1 MQNILKQTSE
11 VKTVSVDFSSVLSA
25 GETINSSNYTI
36 VAKDVVSGITV
47 GNLPNGTTVEN
58 TVLDFDSDSLSG
70 NKILFKVKNGFDD
83 FIYKIIV
90 NTGSTSGGQNIH
102 EEDIFLAV
110 SSDLPLLTT
119 VDELKRYLNITST
132 TNDVL
137 LFELVKAATAFLED
151 ATRRTFS
158 FKERI
163 EDYLP
168 LESDTALMLKIFPVE
183 SITSVIIDGVTL
195 ASTTASRDNYIVLDG
210 GVLQRVD
217 GGSFP
222 KAPFK
227 TVVKYKAGFKAIPED
242 IRHAVKKIAAEQ
254 YNLRLKEGIQRESVG
269 GYNVTFKSGD
279 SIMQNPGIA
288 AVIQRYRLRLF

>member
-242 IRHAVKKIAAEQ
+242 I
-254 YNLRLKEGIQRESVG
+254 
-269 GYNVTFKSGD
+269 
-279 SIMQNPGIA
+279 
-288 AVIQRYRLRLF
+288 